1 MSFDLSSASG
11 LSSFAT
17 DSSVTDAPSGPPRRP
32 VRASR
37 REGGPREDPDQAGL
51 VAALKAND
59 PGAFDRLVAIYHE
72 RLCAVARTY
81 VRDESDVSDVVQ
93 EAYLQAFKH
102 IHRFE
107 ENSQLGTWLHRIT
120 VNAALMLLRSRRR
133 RRELPIIEDAA
144 DAGHLER
151 RMAASRTAQRS
162 LEDAEE
168 LETLHRRTLDDI
180 RDLPAVY
187 RRIVHLRDIEELS
200 NGDTA
205 ATLGITRAA
214 AKSKL
219 LRAHRRLRA
228 LAAQRAR
235 EN

>member
-17 DSSVTDAPSGPPRRP
+17 DSSVTDAPSDTPQRP
-32 VRASR
+32 SRAIR
-37 REGGPREDPDQAGL
+37 REGGRHEDPDQARL
-51 VAALKAND
+51 VSALKANE
-59 PGAFDRLVAIYHE
+59 PGAFDRLVAVYHE
-72 RLCAVARTY
+72 RLCAIARTY

-107 ENSQLGTWLHRIT
+107 EQSQLGTWLHRIT

-133 RRELPIIEDAA
+133 RRELPMIEDAA
-144 DAGHLER
+144 VGGHIER
-151 RMAASRTAQRS
+151 GMAAGRTTERS

-168 LETLHRRTLDDI
+168 QEILHRQTLDDI
-180 RDLPAVY
+180 RDLPAAY
-187 RRIVHLRDIEELS
+187 RRIVHLRDVEELS
-200 NGDTA
+200 NGDA
-205 ATLGITRAA
+205 AAKLGITRAA

-228 LAAQRAR
+228 LAAERAR